1 MKRAKFVSNGFV
13 RSRSISSVGVLRC
26 AQLLAVVL
34 VLGIQV
40 VFAQTEAKVKQIRAE
55 SDEASKLLILLVEP
69 RRIEHLMTASLF
81 CTT

>member
-1 MKRAKFVSNGFV
+1 
-13 RSRSISSVGVLRC
+13 
-26 AQLLAVVL
+26 L